1 MRYIAGATVRGA
13 VAAAEMSCAGCAGD
27 GPTRDDDAGAAVVP
41 FACVRTFLP
50 PFSVATDPCAAHGA
64 NCSASY
70 ADLCDTYDNALAL
83 TLLSMVG
90 EASMRVARGGRMTTA
105 FQSRVVSSQCSN
117 LAHEPRVVHRDAR
130 FVNHAF
136 IASPRCRR
144 NAPSSP
150 QCHTQSVSSRLPPAG
165 GHVILTISFP
175 NEV

>member
-90 EASMRVARGGRMTTA
+90 EASMRVARGADG
-105 FQSRVVSSQCSN
+105 
-117 LAHEPRVVHRDAR
+117 
-130 FVNHAF
+130 
-136 IASPRCRR
+136 
-144 NAPSSP
+144 
-150 QCHTQSVSSRLPPAG
+150 
-165 GHVILTISFP
+165 
-175 NEV
+175 